1 MWKVRKLTMS
11 ISSCSEN
18 YAKSSCRSRHI
29 DDCLSRRLWRFG
41 APWVLSLLLSTNVL
55 ADATLRPGDTMDLK
69 IGGVPSTEISSV
81 SGQYTIDGEGNVN
94 LPYIGR
100 VKIAGLAPGA
110 AQTMIESVY
119 KARKIYTNPNIVITM
134 QPQSRFV
141 NVGGEVKLPQ
151 RVPFTPDLTVLSAI
165 NAAGGF
171 SAFADERRIRLLRG
185 QQVTIID
192 AKKIRTNPSRDVQ
205 LEPGDRVEVP
215 QSLF

>member
-1 MWKVRKLTMS
+1 MAKVRKLTMS
-11 ISSCSEN
+11 ISSCFEN
-18 YAKSSCRSRHI
+18 HAKSSCRRRLTE
-29 DDCLSRRLWRFG
+29 DCLSRRLWKFG
-41 APWVLSLLLSTNVL
+41 ASWLLSFLLSTNVL

-100 VKIAGLAPGA
+100 LKIAGLAPGV
-110 AQTMIESVY
+110 AQSMIESVY

-141 NVGGEVKLPQ
+141 NVGGEVKSPQ

-165 NAAGGF
+165 SAAGGF
-171 SAFADERRIRLLRG
+171 SAFADQRRIRLLRG

-192 AKKIRTNPSRDVQ
+192 AKKIRADPSRDVQ
-205 LEPGDRVEVP
+205 LEPGDQVEVP

>member
-1 MWKVRKLTMS
+1 MCLYRTLRK
-11 ISSCSEN
+11 
-18 YAKSSCRSRHI
+18 
-29 DDCLSRRLWRFG
+29 FG
-41 APWVLSLLLSTNVL
+41 AAWLLSFGLLTNAL
-55 ADATLRPGDTMDLK
+55 ADATLRPGDTIDLK
-69 IGGVPSTEISSV
+69 IGGVPSSEIAAV
-81 SGQYTIDGEGNVN
+81 GGQYTIDGEGYVN

-100 VKIAGLAPGA
+100 VKIGGVAAGA
-110 AQTMIESVY
+110 AQTMIEGIY
-119 KARKIYTNPNIVITM
+119 KGRKIYTNPNIVITM

-141 NVGGEVKLPQ
+141 NVGGEVKTPQ

-185 QQVTIID
+185 GQVTIID
-192 AKKIRTNPSRDVQ
+192 VKKIRSNPSRDVQ

>member
-1 MWKVRKLTMS
+1 MS
-11 ISSCSEN
+11 ISSGSQN
-18 YAKSSCRSRHI
+18 YAKSSCRCRFI
-29 DDCLSRRLWRFG
+29 DDCLSRRLWKFG
-41 APWVLSLLLSTNVL
+41 ASWLLSLLLSTNVL

-69 IGGVPSTEISSV
+69 IGGVPATEISSV
-81 SGQYTIDGEGNVN
+81 SGQYTIDGEGSVN

-100 VKIAGLAPGA
+100 VKIGGLAPGA
-110 AQTMIESVY
+110 AQITIESVY

-141 NVGGEVKLPQ
+141 NVGGEVKAPQ

-171 SAFADERRIRLLRG
+171 SPFADQRRIRLLRG
-185 QQVTIID
+185 QKVTIID
-192 AKKIRTNPSRDVQ
+192 AKKIRKNPSGDVQ
-205 LEPGDRVEVP
+205 LEPGDQVEVP

>member
-1 MWKVRKLTMS
+1 MSKVRELTMS

-18 YAKSSCRSRHI
+18 YANSSGRRLAA
-29 DDCLSRRLWRFG
+29 DCLSQALWIFG
-41 APWVLSLLLSTNVL
+41 ASWLLSFLLSTDAL
-55 ADATLRPGDTMDLK
+55 ADATLRPGDTMELK

-100 VKIAGLAPGA
+100 LKIAGLAPGV
-110 AQTMIESVY
+110 AQSTIESVY
-119 KARKIYTNPNIVITM
+119 KTRKIYTNPNIVITM

-141 NVGGEVKLPQ
+141 NVGEVKSPQ

-171 SAFADERRIRLLRG
+171 SAFADQRRIRLLRG

-192 AKKIRTNPSRDVQ
+192 AKKIRTDPSRDVQ
-205 LEPGDRVEVP
+205 LEPGDQVEVP

>member
-18 YAKSSCRSRHI
+18 YAKSSCRSRLI
-29 DDCLSRRLWRFG
+29 DDRLSRRLWKFG
-41 APWVLSLLLSTNVL
+41 APWLLSLLLSTNVL

>member
-1 MWKVRKLTMS
+1 MTMN
-11 ISSCSEN
+11 ISSSSKN
-18 YAKSSCRSRHI
+18 YAKTSCRRWFS
-29 DDCLSRRLWRFG
+29 DVCLSRKLWTFG
-41 APWVLSLLLSTNVL
+41 TVCLLSFLLSANAL

-69 IGGVPSTEISSV
+69 IGGVPSTESSSV

-110 AQTMIESVY
+110 AQTEIESVY
-119 KARKIYTNPNIVITM
+119 KTRKIYTNPNIVITM

-141 NVGGEVKLPQ
+141 NVGGEVKAPQ

-171 SAFADERRIRLLRG
+171 SPFADERRIRLLRG
-185 QQVTIID
+185 GQVTIID
-192 AKKIRTNPSRDVQ
+192 VKKIRRNPSRDVQ

>member
-1 MWKVRKLTMS
+1 MERKLTTS
-11 ISSCSEN
+11 ISSASEN
-18 YAKSSCRSRHI
+18 YAKSSCR
-29 DDCLSRRLWRFG
+29 RRLIDGCLCGRLWKSC
-41 APWVLSLLLSTNVL
+41 ASWLMSLLLSTNVL

-69 IGGVPSTEISSV
+69 IGGVPATEISSV
-81 SGQYTIDGEGNVN
+81 SGQYTIDGEGSVN

-100 VKIAGLAPGA
+100 VKIGGLAPGA

-171 SAFADERRIRLLRG
+171 SPFADQRRIRLMRG
-185 QQVTIID
+185 QKVTIID
-192 AKKIRTNPSRDVQ
+192 AKKIRKNPSRDVQ
-205 LEPGDRVEVP
+205 LEPGDQVEVP

>member
-1 MWKVRKLTMS
+1 MSKARKLTMS

-18 YAKSSCRSRHI
+18 YAKSSCRRFI
-29 DDCLSRRLWRFG
+29 DDCLSRRLRKFG
-41 APWVLSLLLSTNVL
+41 AWGLLSFLLSTNVL

-69 IGGVPSTEISSV
+69 IGGVPATEISSV

-100 VKIAGLAPGA
+100 VKIAGLAPGV
-110 AQTMIESVY
+110 AQSMIESVY
-119 KARKIYTNPNIVITM
+119 KARKVYTNPNIVITM

-141 NVGGEVKLPQ
+141 NVGGEVKSPQ

-171 SAFADERRIRLLRG
+171 SPFADQRRIRLLRG

-192 AKKIRTNPSRDVQ
+192 AKKIRTDPSRDVQ
-205 LEPGDRVEVP
+205 LEPGDQVEVP

>member
-1 MWKVRKLTMS
+1 MN
-11 ISSCSEN
+11 ISSSSKN
-18 YAKSSCRSRHI
+18 YAKTSCRRWFS
-29 DDCLSRRLWRFG
+29 DVCLSRKLWTFG
-41 APWVLSLLLSTNVL
+41 TVCLLSFLWSVAVL
-55 ADATLRPGDTMDLK
+55 ADATLRPGDTIDLK
-69 IGGVPSTEISSV
+69 LGGVPAAETASV
-81 SGQYTIDGEGNVN
+81 SGQYTIDGEGNAN
-94 LPYIGR
+94 FPYIGR
-100 VKIAGLAPGA
+100 LKIAGLAPGV
-110 AQTMIESVY
+110 AQSMIESVY

-171 SAFADERRIRLLRG
+171 SSFADERKVRLLRG
-185 QQVTIID
+185 QQVTIVD
-192 AKKIRTNPSRDVQ
+192 VKKIRADPSRDVQ

>member
-1 MWKVRKLTMS
+1 MTIS

-18 YAKSSCRSRHI
+18 YAKSSCRRRFTDVS
-29 DDCLSRRLWRFG
+29 LFRRLWKFS
-41 APWVLSLLLSTNVL
+41 AAWLLSFIVSTNVL

-69 IGGVPSTEISSV
+69 LGGVPSNETASV

-110 AQTMIESVY
+110 AQTMIEGVY
-119 KARKIYTNPNIVITM
+119 KARKIYTNPTIVITM

-141 NVGGEVKLPQ
+141 NVGGEVKSPQ

-171 SAFADERRIRLLRG
+171 SPFADERRVRLLRG

-192 AKKIRTNPSRDVQ
+192 VKKIRAKPSRDVQ

>member
-1 MWKVRKLTMS
+1 MSKARKLTMS
-11 ISSCSEN
+11 ISSCSES
-18 YAKSSCRSRHI
+18 YAKSSCRRFI
-29 DDCLSRRLWRFG
+29 DDCHSRRLRKFG
-41 APWVLSLLLSTNVL
+41 ACWLLSFLLSTNVL

-69 IGGVPSTEISSV
+69 IGGVPATEISSV

-100 VKIAGLAPGA
+100 VKIAGLAPGV
-110 AQTMIESVY
+110 AQSMIESVY
-119 KARKIYTNPNIVITM
+119 KARKVYTNPNIVITM

-141 NVGGEVKLPQ
+141 NVGGEVKSPQ

-171 SAFADERRIRLLRG
+171 SPFADQRRIRLLRG

-192 AKKIRTNPSRDVQ
+192 AKKIRTDPSRDVQ
-205 LEPGDRVEVP
+205 LEPGDQVEVP

>member
-1 MWKVRKLTMS
+1 MSKERKLTMS
-11 ISSCSEN
+11 ISFGSEN
-18 YAKSSCRSRHI
+18 YAKSSCRRRLT
-29 DDCLSRRLWRFG
+29 DVCLSRRLWKLG
-41 APWVLSLLLSTNVL
+41 ALWLLSFLLSNNAL

-81 SGQYTIDGEGNVN
+81 SGQYTIDGEGSVN

-100 VKIAGLAPGA
+100 VKIGGLAPGA

-119 KARKIYTNPNIVITM
+119 KDRKIYTNPNIVITM

-171 SAFADERRIRLLRG
+171 SPFADERRIRLLRG
-185 QQVTIID
+185 QKVTIID
-192 AKKIRTNPSRDVQ
+192 AKKIRSNPSRDVQ

>member
-1 MWKVRKLTMS
+1 MCAIPLCRRF
-11 ISSCSEN
+11 
-18 YAKSSCRSRHI
+18 ARSRVSHRLFNLCTV
-29 DDCLSRRLWRFG
+29 CLLIFLFW
-41 APWVLSLLLSTNVL
+41 AHAAL
-55 ADATLRPGDTMDLK
+55 ADATLRPGDTIELK
-69 IGGVPSTEISSV
+69 IGGVPATEISAV

-94 LPYIGR
+94 LPYISR

-110 AQTMIESVY
+110 AQAVIEGVY
-119 KARKIYTNPNIVITM
+119 KARRIYTNPNIVITM

-141 NVGGEVKLPQ
+141 NVGGEVKAPQ

-171 SAFADERRIRLLRG
+171 SPFADERRVRLLRG
-185 QQVTIID
+185 QQVTVID
-192 AKKIRTNPSRDVQ
+192 VKKIRLNPSRDVQ

>member
-1 MWKVRKLTMS
+1 MSKARKLTMS
-11 ISSCSEN
+11 IRSCSEN
-18 YAKSSCRSRHI
+18 YAKSSCRRFI
-29 DDCLSRRLWRFG
+29 DDCLSRRLRKFG
-41 APWVLSLLLSTNVL
+41 ACWLLSFLLSTNVL

-69 IGGVPSTEISSV
+69 IGGVPATEISSV

-100 VKIAGLAPGA
+100 VKIAGLAPGV
-110 AQTMIESVY
+110 AQSMIESVY
-119 KARKIYTNPNIVITM
+119 KARKVYTNPNIVITM

-141 NVGGEVKLPQ
+141 NVGGEVKSPQ

-171 SAFADERRIRLLRG
+171 SPFADQRRIRLLRG

-205 LEPGDRVEVP
+205 LEPGDQVEVP

>member
-1 MWKVRKLTMS
+1 MSKVRKPTMS

-18 YAKSSCRSRHI
+18 YAKSRCRRRFT
-29 DDCLSRRLWRFG
+29 DDCLSQRLRKFG
-41 APWVLSLLLSTNVL
+41 ASWLLSFLLSTNVL

-81 SGQYTIDGEGNVN
+81 SGQYTIDGEGNIN

-100 VKIAGLAPGA
+100 LKIAGLAPGA
-110 AQTMIESVY
+110 AQAMIESVY

-141 NVGGEVKLPQ
+141 NVGGEVKSPQ

-171 SAFADERRIRLLRG
+171 SPFADQRRIRLLRG
-185 QQVTIID
+185 QKVTIID
-192 AKKIRTNPSRDVQ
+192 AKKIRSNPSRDVQ
-205 LEPGDRVEVP
+205 LEPGDQVEVP

>member
-1 MWKVRKLTMS
+1 MS

-18 YAKSSCRSRHI
+18 YAKSSCRRFI
-29 DDCLSRRLWRFG
+29 DNCLSRRLRKFG
-41 APWVLSLLLSTNVL
+41 ACWLLSFLLSTNVL

-69 IGGVPSTEISSV
+69 IGGVPATEISSV

-100 VKIAGLAPGA
+100 VKIAGLAPGV
-110 AQTMIESVY
+110 AQSMIESVY
-119 KARKIYTNPNIVITM
+119 KARKVYTNPNIVITM

-141 NVGGEVKLPQ
+141 NAGGEVKSPQ

-171 SAFADERRIRLLRG
+171 SPFADQRRIRLLRG

-192 AKKIRTNPSRDVQ
+192 AKKIRTDPSRDVQ
-205 LEPGDRVEVP
+205 LEPGDQVEVP

>member
-1 MWKVRKLTMS
+1 MS
-11 ISSCSEN
+11 ISSWSEN
-18 YAKSSCRSRHI
+18 CAKSSCRPRFT
-29 DDCLSRRLWRFG
+29 DVCLSRRLWKFG
-41 APWVLSLLLSTNVL
+41 AASLLGLLFSTNVL
-55 ADATLRPGDTMDLK
+55 ADATLRQGDTMDLK
-69 IGGVPSTEISSV
+69 IGGVPSAEIASV

-100 VKIAGLAPGA
+100 VKIAGLSPGA
-110 AQTMIESVY
+110 AQTMIEGVY

-171 SAFADERRIRLLRG
+171 SPFADERRIRLLRG

-192 AKKIRTNPSRDVQ
+192 VKKIRANPSRDVQ